1 MEKRAY
7 NPEKLVDTPYSHAIV
22 SGGTFYMSGQVARN
36 ANGDIVGEGDLVA
49 QSRKIFDNIEI
60 LLGEIDKGLNDIT
73 KVTVQIR
80 GEQENL
86 EGYKRVYQ
94 EKFDDPYPCQT
105 VIPAR
110 RIGDSPVIIEIEAEV
125 PPE

>member
-1 MEKRAY
+1 MEKRAH
-7 NPEKLVDTPYSHAIV
+7 NPKELVDTPYSHAIV

-36 ANGDIVGEGDLVA
+36 ANGDIVGEDNLET
-49 QSRKIFDNIEI
+49 QSRKVFDNIET
-60 LLGEIDKGLNDIT
+60 LLDEIDKELSNIT

-80 GEQENL
+80 GEQETL

-110 RIGDSPVIIEIEAEV
+110 RIGDSPVMLEIEAEV
-125 PPE
+125 PLE